1 MWHLLKK
8 EFLLGIS
15 IVFMLTLICVMEPII
30 VCSEDIQPDSSISD
44 SSFPTKKGKEQVV
57 NSDNNQNEISDSN
70 NNKTISGSKEE
81 TDPTSESINKVEG
94 KQNSEK
100 SDSRESMP
108 SDDSESIKDSK
119 ENSSVKVSN
128 YKEFKD
134 ALLNKNIRT
143 IYLDKDIKIL
153 ESFNFS
159 SNKDIYGNGHII
171 DMNFQSIGI
180 ALKNANCKISDIKL
194 TNQPIYPL
202 FWSEYPGV
210 TVDYTNVSST
220 GYQFIYLSAGT
231 ANLEGEIE
239 ATATAEEV
247 FQGKHININKQ
258 ANVYFNDTS
267 GANAIYTGDGINI
280 EEGSNLIMNAMGLG
294 LYMYK
299 PNGAINIAGNV
310 QISSQT
316 NSAIR
321 SDATGGEMNLQEGA
335 TLKAYSKGTDEE
347 AILLCNGSIVVKKQA
362 NLEVTSEGYQSTVQT
377 GNKLELLKGSNF
389 LISNRKGNA
398 LGAWTQKTSVSLSSS
413 KGIDTWK
420 VGSSLSEDPDKT
432 YKGPLTASFILDTYV
447 PAQHTT
453 NVISNNIDFQKSFD
467 SGDVGTIAGGDYV
480 KRKEIAPTT
489 IEELTN
495 ESTEVKGTAEP
506 NAHIEAKIN
515 NRLITSGKV
524 DGNGIYQLSIPR
536 QKAGTVIDVVASI
549 DGLYSENST
558 VVKYV
563 GPSISIPNA
572 INFGKQEI
580 PPVDKLITASDSQS
594 IDITDNSL
602 LKDSTWKLSVKE
614 DQRLINEKK
623 EQLFNRILFNKG
635 NKKITINAQD
645 QIVAEGKGNKEFSL
659 DKHMYLSL
667 HPSDKIGMYEG
678 ELTGTFI
685 VAPS

>member
-1 MWHLLKK
+1 
-8 EFLLGIS
+8 
-15 IVFMLTLICVMEPII
+15 
-30 VCSEDIQPDSSISD
+30 
-44 SSFPTKKGKEQVV
+44 
-57 NSDNNQNEISDSN
+57 
-70 NNKTISGSKEE
+70 
-81 TDPTSESINKVEG
+81 
-94 KQNSEK
+94 
-100 SDSRESMP
+100 
-108 SDDSESIKDSK
+108 
-119 ENSSVKVSN
+119 
-128 YKEFKD
+128 
-134 ALLNKNIRT
+134 
-143 IYLDKDIKIL
+143 
-153 ESFNFS
+153 
-159 SNKDIYGNGHII
+159 
-171 DMNFQSIGI
+171 
-180 ALKNANCKISDIKL
+180 
-194 TNQPIYPL
+194 
-202 FWSEYPGV
+202 
-210 TVDYTNVSST
+210 
-220 GYQFIYLSAGT
+220 
-231 ANLEGEIE
+231 
-239 ATATAEEV
+239 
-247 FQGKHININKQ
+247 
-258 ANVYFNDTS
+258 
-267 GANAIYTGDGINI
+267 
-280 EEGSNLIMNAMGLG
+280 MNATGLG

-398 LGAWTQKTSVSLSSS
+398 LGAWTHKTSVSLSSS

-549 DGLYSENST
+549 DGFYSENST

-614 DQRLINEKK
+614 DQLLINEKK
-623 EQLFNRILFNKG
+623 EQLFNRILFNKV
-635 NKKITINAQD
+635 NKKITINDQD
-645 QIVAEGKGNKEFSL
+645 QIVAEGKSNKEFSL

-678 ELTGTFI
+678 ELTWTFI

>member
-1 MWHLLKK
+1 
-8 EFLLGIS
+8 
-15 IVFMLTLICVMEPII
+15 
-30 VCSEDIQPDSSISD
+30 
-44 SSFPTKKGKEQVV
+44 
-57 NSDNNQNEISDSN
+57 
-70 NNKTISGSKEE
+70 
-81 TDPTSESINKVEG
+81 
-94 KQNSEK
+94 
-100 SDSRESMP
+100 MP

-159 SNKDIYGNGHII
+159 SNKDICGNGHII

-247 FQGKHININKQ
+247 FQGQHLNINKQ

-280 EEGSNLIMNAMGLG
+280 EEGSNLIMNATGLG

-347 AILLCNGSIVVKKQA
+347 AILLCNGSIVVK
-362 NLEVTSEGYQSTVQT
+362 TS
-377 GNKLELLKGSNF
+377 
-389 LISNRKGNA
+389 
-398 LGAWTQKTSVSLSSS
+398 
-413 KGIDTWK
+413 
-420 VGSSLSEDPDKT
+420 
-432 YKGPLTASFILDTYV
+432 
-447 PAQHTT
+447 
-453 NVISNNIDFQKSFD
+453 
-467 SGDVGTIAGGDYV
+467 
-480 KRKEIAPTT
+480 
-489 IEELTN
+489 
-495 ESTEVKGTAEP
+495 
-506 NAHIEAKIN
+506 
-515 NRLITSGKV
+515 
-524 DGNGIYQLSIPR
+524 
-536 QKAGTVIDVVASI
+536 
-549 DGLYSENST
+549 
-558 VVKYV
+558 
-563 GPSISIPNA
+563 
-572 INFGKQEI
+572 
-580 PPVDKLITASDSQS
+580 
-594 IDITDNSL
+594 
-602 LKDSTWKLSVKE
+602 
-614 DQRLINEKK
+614 
-623 EQLFNRILFNKG
+623 
-635 NKKITINAQD
+635 
-645 QIVAEGKGNKEFSL
+645 
-659 DKHMYLSL
+659 
-667 HPSDKIGMYEG
+667 
-678 ELTGTFI
+678 
-685 VAPS
+685 